1 MSVWMKLMTLINGKV
16 MSREEALAVIKTAEQ
31 RVSNDV
37 DGQITVGEMLSIFV
51 EMLGASTTVA
61 ATLIALAG
69 IVVGLF
75 LGVGFV

>member
-1 MSVWMKLMTLINGKV
+1 MSVWMKLTALLNGKV
-16 MSREEALAVIKTAEQ
+16 MSREEALAVIKAAEQ
-31 RVSNDV
+31 RVSNDE
-37 DGQITVGEMLSIFV
+37 DGIVTVGEMLTIFV
-51 EMLGASTTVA
+51 EMLSASTTVA